1 MSTGLLP
8 DFEVDEGGDRDVDAD
23 LTEGP
28 YPALDALNS
37 VQRTALD
44 RFRDEGFADRRA
56 FILWLHD
63 LQFHTLGRIPW
74 WWFYDICTN
83 TVALS
88 VVITSEQRQEYRDSI
103 SPAEAKN
110 ERRRL
115 ASKYLRPACRRA
127 YRELRTKADEY
138 LDEDI
143 DFEKSNA
150 FALRPALNAYHER
163 QHAALQS
170 FLAGF
175 DDITAL
181 EQWLHNLDRIT
192 NGSIDEVERQ
202 LEMQFDVQMVSN
214 KTARR
219 AATSPNDPRYQNV
232 RERIAARWI
241 LPATNISARQLAL
254 KAGEST
260 AMAPE
265 EMPAP
270 PG

>member
-8 DFEVDEGGDRDVDAD
+8 DFEVDEGGDVDD
-23 LTEGP
+23 LEDGP

-37 VQRTALD
+37 VQRNALD
-44 RFRDEGFADRRA
+44 RFRDEGFEDRQA
-56 FILWLHD
+56 FIMWLHD
-63 LQFHTLGRIPW
+63 LQYHTLGRVPW
-74 WWFYDICTN
+74 WWFYEICTN

-88 VVITSEQRQEYRDSI
+88 VVITSERRQKYRDSL
-103 SPAEAKN
+103 SPAEAKS
-110 ERRRL
+110 ERRRM
-115 ASKYLRPACRRA
+115 AAKYLRPACRRA
-127 YRELRTKADEY
+127 YRELRTRADEY

-143 DFEKSNA
+143 DFERSNA

-163 QHAALQS
+163 QHTALES
-170 FLAGF
+170 FLEGF
-175 DDITAL
+175 EDVPAL
-181 EQWLHNLDRIT
+181 EQWLHDLDRIT
-192 NGSIDEVERQ
+192 NGSINDVERQ

-219 AATSPNDPRYQNV
+219 AATHPDDERYQNV

-241 LPATNISARQLAL
+241 LPATNISVRDLAL

-260 AMAPE
+260 EMAPE
-265 EMPAP
+265 DMPAP

>member
-8 DFEVDEGGDRDVDAD
+8 DFEVDDGDVDDLAD
-23 LTEGP
+23 GP

-37 VQRTALD
+37 VQRNALD
-44 RFRDEGFADRRA
+44 RFREEGFADRRE
-56 FILWLHD
+56 FTLWLHD
-63 LQFHTLGRIPW
+63 LQYHTLGRVPW

-88 VVITSEQRQEYRDSI
+88 VVITSSQREEYRDSI
-103 SPAEAKN
+103 SPAEAKS

-115 ASKYLRPACRRA
+115 TAKYLRPACRRA
-127 YRELRTKADEY
+127 YRELRTKATEY
-138 LDEDI
+138 LDEDV
-143 DFEKSNA
+143 DFEQSNS
-150 FALRPALNAYHER
+150 FALRPALNSYHDR
-163 QHAALQS
+163 QHQALTS
-170 FLAGF
+170 FLDGFESIAG
-175 DDITAL
+175 L
-181 EQWLHNLDRIT
+181 EEWLHELDRIT
-192 NGSIDEVERQ
+192 NGSINDIERQ

-219 AATSPNDPRYQNV
+219 AATSPDDPRYQNV

-241 LPATNISARQLAL
+241 LPATNVSVQELAL

-260 AMAPE
+260 ETEPVD
-265 EMPAP
+265 MPAP